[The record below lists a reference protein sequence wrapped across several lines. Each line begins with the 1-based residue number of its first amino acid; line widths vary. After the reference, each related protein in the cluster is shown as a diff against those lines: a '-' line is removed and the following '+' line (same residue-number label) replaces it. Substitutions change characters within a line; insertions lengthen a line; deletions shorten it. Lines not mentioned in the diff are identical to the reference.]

1 MQQEHLTVGSEDE
14 DGTITTKTRENLIL
28 LHCPNC
34 RTNLSATICDTV
46 LLRKVDELQ
55 AAFQEE
61 VANGDD
67 LEELLG
73 IKKAMETDV
82 NLLHEIAQ
90 ARVREARF
98 WEEKTSQQE
107 ARFEL
112 EDESVHEEW
121 GYEVDLRLGPH
132 ESIKLPLEHSNVYHS
147 HTQHVLDKTLL
158 QGLDSVMSTHDQ
170 KQATRLLTSGDTN
183 DLAKAAKLLSS
194 IADTVYHQPATPTSV
209 SAMETRKESRVV
221 TRNRQDLIYRL
232 IEDGRRARQRKV
244 DTGKVSGK
252 KNEQIPPFHDVKRH
266 IKSYTVKAAKHRQI
280 EQQLRAHLAYMK
292 KFPLPVRMPKYAE
305 FILAIQREEDNEL
318 QPAQIVKA
326 LPFRFCN
333 DVWNG
338 TVADAFCKIDVN
350 PKRDYKTKQGKNY
363 NPTAPKSVFIDNYL
377 VTQHKRHD
385 NPGVRS
391 ILDGDDVSRD
401 RNIIHRGDF
410 KIDTEHPRVLIA
422 SVVDPEASKKGILK
436 GDVVTHLNDTELRD
450 VTVDELIALIW
461 SLCCEEKSSVLQ
473 FVFNADRATAE
484 ALKMRA
490 QVSDKSFW

>member
-1 MQQEHLTVGSEDE
+1 
-14 DGTITTKTRENLIL
+14 
-28 LHCPNC
+28 
-34 RTNLSATICDTV
+34 
-46 LLRKVDELQ
+46 
-55 AAFQEE
+55 
-61 VANGDD
+61 
-67 LEELLG
+67 
-73 IKKAMETDV
+73 
-82 NLLHEIAQ
+82 
-90 ARVREARF
+90 
-98 WEEKTSQQE
+98 
-107 ARFEL
+107 
-112 EDESVHEEW
+112 
-121 GYEVDLRLGPH
+121 
-132 ESIKLPLEHSNVYHS
+132 
-147 HTQHVLDKTLL
+147 
-158 QGLDSVMSTHDQ
+158 
-170 KQATRLLTSGDTN
+170 
-183 DLAKAAKLLSS
+183 
-194 IADTVYHQPATPTSV
+194 
-209 SAMETRKESRVV
+209 
-221 TRNRQDLIYRL
+221 
-232 IEDGRRARQRKV
+232 
-244 DTGKVSGK
+244 
-252 KNEQIPPFHDVKRH
+252 
-266 IKSYTVKAAKHRQI
+266 
-280 EQQLRAHLAYMK
+280 MK